1 MTISTYL
8 NFFKK
13 FISHKLYTVI
23 DKPYKSIFFDTW
35 DLKYTFFLYSLSFF
49 FCIHWTSTLDLYF
62 FFTSVEYQLSLAF
75 DLKNTF
81 FYIRW
86 TSTRS
91 RFRSEIYFFFTGV
104 WASTQFH
111 SRPKIFYIRQTTT
124 QSCPLF
130 IWNTIRRE
138 KTFQVCLY
146 IAKVKV

>member
-49 FCIHWTSTLDLYF
+49 FCYQLSIYTFFLHPLNTNSVSLSIWKIL
-62 FFTSVEYQLSLAF
+62 FFTYVERQLSLAF
-75 DLKNTF
+75 DLKYTF
-81 FYIRW
+81 FLQAFEHQL
-86 TSTRS
+86 S
-91 RFRSEIYFFFTGV
+91 FTLD
-104 WASTQFH
+104 
-111 SRPKIFYIRQTTT
+111 ICQTTT

-130 IWNTIRRE
+130 IWNTIRRK